1 MIGVTELSRRMGYGL
16 VLVLV
21 LVSGAPAGA
30 ADTPKHPLVVIDTS
44 LGAIRVELFADE
56 APKTVA
62 NFLDLAEG
70 RKPFTDPRT
79 SMPAQRPYYDGLVFH
94 RVIKGFMIQGG
105 DPLGTGGGGPGY
117 QFADEINAHLLGLD
131 DAKALEGDGLNPL
144 CNYMRDDFIRF
155 EIQPKMKAHGITDKT
170 PPDERQRA
178 GTLVMQEL
186 KTLTLK
192 QFYSDI
198 GYSYDETLPGAH
210 KPVRG
215 SLAMANSGPNTNG
228 SQFFINLG
236 DTPHLTGKHTVFGQ
250 VVAGLEVLDAI
261 GAVAVGAGDRPEVPV
276 VIKSIR
282 SITSQPQ
289 PDAAPGTPAPPPA
302 TPAPA
307 PAKP

>member
-1 MIGVTELSRRMGYGL
+1 MGGCVSR
-16 VLVLV
+16 
-21 LVSGAPAGA
+21 SCGAVVMLMLGAWAGGPAPA
-30 ADTPKHPLVVIDTS
+30 ADTPAHPQAVIDTS

-70 RKPFTDPRT
+70 RKAFTDPRT
-79 SMPAQRPYYDGLVFH
+79 GMPAQRPYYDGLVFH

-105 DPLGTGGGGPGY
+105 DPLGTGAGGPGY

-131 DAKALEGDGLNPL
+131 EAKVMQGDGLNPL
-144 CNYMRDDFIRF
+144 CGYMRDDFIRV
-155 EIQPKMKAHGITDKT
+155 EIQPKMKAHGISEKT

-178 GTLVMQEL
+178 GTQVLQEL
-186 KTLTLK
+186 KTLTLT
-192 QFYSDI
+192 QFYTDL
-198 GYSYDETLPGAH
+198 GYRYDETLPGAH

-215 SLAMANSGPNTNG
+215 SLAMANSGPGTNG

-261 GAVAVGAGDRPEVPV
+261 GAVAVGPGDRPNVPV
-276 VIKSIR
+276 VITAIR
-282 SITSQPQ
+282 LYTGEPK
-289 PDAAPGTPAPPPA
+289 PGTVPAQ
-302 TPAPA
+302 PA